1 MHQKQ
6 LNSLNGLVRNYN
18 KYELS
23 FWNGATRSDRISKT
37 MIETMYYVYIITNKS
52 KTVLYTGVTN
62 NIERRMYEHKNK
74 QIEGFTKRYNVNQ
87 LVYYESYSDVNYA
100 ISREKQIKN
109 LLRRKKEELI
119 NSMNPNWDDLME

>member
-1 MHQKQ
+1 M
-6 LNSLNGLVRNYN
+6 
-18 KYELS
+18 
-23 FWNGATRSDRISKT
+23 
-37 MIETMYYVYIITNKS
+37 ITNKS

-74 QIEGFTKRYNVNQ
+74 QIKGFTKRYNVNQ

>member
-1 MHQKQ
+1 M
-6 LNSLNGLVRNYN
+6 
-18 KYELS
+18 LS

-74 QIEGFTKRYNVNQ
+74 QIKGFTKRYNVNQ